1 MEMDGNMMDTA
12 NGQTPTGIRPGLSDT
27 EFGELPTLVE
37 RFRTSLDEGDR
48 RDFAGAAADRLLEE
62 GSEAGEWQVLGFLAR
77 GGSSEVY
84 CARHRLLGT
93 PVVLKVLLRP
103 DPRHRERFRREAKFL
118 MENPGPSFPALHGT
132 GETGGHP
139 WFALELLEEYPL
151 PDTDAAVA
159 RYLLDIGAGLSFL
172 HRKGWLHRDVKPGNV
187 MRRAD
192 GHAVLIDFGLL
203 KEIGEDPAAGTDT
216 GLSVV
221 DGRAVGVGTPGY
233 AAPEQFGG
241 GPATPS
247 MDVYALG
254 MLANRCFGGNPP
266 RAWRH
271 IVLKATAPL
280 GFRYENVDGM
290 MAAIRH
296 RHRPARL
303 LAAATAVLLAL
314 LVAAGAAR
322 LRTSAE
328 MPAKPP
334 DGTVAEPS
342 AVKEAPA
349 VEEAPDILEADAPVA
364 ETAPPASAPAPGE
377 DAGGAS
383 QSAQFVPPWAPAPQP
398 VSLEE
403 ISSWF
408 AARDE
413 AETTAADIDH
423 ARQLLEQSREQMD
436 RKDWDKAMES
446 IGRGMEALGADGD
459 PGR

>member
-1 MEMDGNMMDTA
+1 MEMDGNMDTA
-12 NGQTPTGIRPGLSDT
+12 NGQTTKGPRSGLSDT

-48 RDFAGAAADRLLEE
+48 RDFAGAAAERLLEE

-93 PVVLKVLLRP
+93 PAVLKVLLRP
-103 DPRHRERFRREAKFL
+103 DSRHRERFRREAKFL

-151 PDTDAAVA
+151 PDTDSAVA

-203 KEIGEDPAAGTDT
+203 KEIGEDPAAGTDS

-266 RAWRH
+266 RAWRR
-271 IVLKATAPL
+271 IILKATAPL
-280 GFRYENVDGM
+280 GFRYADVDGM
-290 MAAIRH
+290 MTAIRH

-303 LAAATAVLLAL
+303 LAVAAAAVLAL
-314 LVAAGAAR
+314 LILAGAAR
-322 LRTSAE
+322 LRHSSQ
-328 MPAKPP
+328 MPADTPN
-334 DGTVAEPS
+334 GTVAD
-342 AVKEAPA
+342 APA
-349 VEEAPDILEADAPVA
+349 VEAPPPVA
-364 ETAPPASAPAPGE
+364 ESDSPVAEAVPPVSAPVPAE
-377 DAGGAS
+377 DAAAAAP
-383 QSAQFVPPWAPAPQP
+383 SAQFVPPLEPAPQP
-398 VSLEE
+398 VPLEE
-403 ISSWF
+403 LSAWF

-413 AETTAADIDH
+413 AEAEAADIDH
-423 ARQLLEQSREQMD
+423 ARQLLEQSRTQMD
-436 RKDWDKAMES
+436 RKDWDKAMET
-446 IGRGMEALGADGD
+446 IGRGMEVLGQAGN
-459 PGR
+459 PAP